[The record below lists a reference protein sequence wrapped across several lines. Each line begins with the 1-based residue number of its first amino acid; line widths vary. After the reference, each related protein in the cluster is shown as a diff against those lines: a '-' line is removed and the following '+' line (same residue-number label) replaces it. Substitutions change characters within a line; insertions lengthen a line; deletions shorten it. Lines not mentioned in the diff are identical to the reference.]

1 MKIVR
6 SMIALPIAVLPIA
19 ALSISVPVM
28 AESANTLAATT
39 VTGTPLR
46 HQQGWL
52 TSSGPD
58 AQGRYQV
65 AIDIADV
72 DPASEAGWSV
82 MESRVARGSVVLC
95 DISAEQPQVKGYF
108 NGGERRCW
116 SDAREAGLRQMTAAR
131 ESSRQ
136 GRPVAMLGM
145 AAAPAR

>member
-6 SMIALPIAVLPIA
+6 SMIVLSATGLAAAATATPAL
-19 ALSISVPVM
+19 
-28 AESANTLAATT
+28 AESSYENAETT
-39 VTGTPLR
+39 VVGTPSH

-58 AQGRYQV
+58 AAGRYQV
-65 AIDIADV
+65 AISIADV

-131 ESSRQ
+131 EASRQ
-136 GRPVAMLGM
+136 GRPVAVLGM
-145 AAAPAR
+145 AAVSVR